1 MSKPRVRGADLRD
14 SSFVRVYELINWP
27 IKRGLSK
34 APHVYFYRYS
44 NRQSHSIKSFIY
56 GKINEI
62 AFVYTQ
68 HAAAS
73 IYTKRD
79 FNSLANLIY
88 KSEERL
94 CAVMIL
100 SE

>member
-1 MSKPRVRGADLRD
+1 MNISIDTVIANHI
-14 SSFVRVYELINWP
+14 VYI
-27 IKRGLSK
+27 R
-34 APHVYFYRYS
+34 
-44 NRQSHSIKSFIY
+44 SFIY

-100 SE
+100 SG